1 MMKITVSS
9 LNEYC
14 FIPDIMS
21 NLKEP
26 KERQF
31 RIYIK
36 KVNST
41 LTAGRW
47 SKFEK
52 DGNFEIDLKAKI
64 KEQIVRLEN
73 APVLNVD
80 GKQDVPLTIDILMSD
95 KYHELFSIQ
104 TQVLEFIGKLEREGT
119 LETKKS

>member
-1 MMKITVSS
+1 MKITVSS

-14 FIPDIMS
+14 FVPDIVG

-41 LTAGRW
+41 LTAGKW

-80 GKQDVPLTIDILMSD
+80 GKQDVTLTIDILMSD
-95 KYHELFSIQ
+95 KYHELFSVQ
-104 TQVLEFIGKLEREGT
+104 TQVLEFIGKLEREGP